1 MREAPTMYPTWPEG
15 ERYPAFWKKVG
26 GGCLLVIV
34 WLFVTVCVAGV
45 EGVIAWLASCLGF
58 S

>member
-1 MREAPTMYPTWPEG
+1 MYPTWPEG